1 MLGAMLRPTSG
12 SVVDGIDL
20 ATAPERELPTLRSR
34 HLGFVFQDFNV
45 LSALSAWEN
54 VELACNLGG
63 TTGSKARDRAAHLG
77 AGDAVDAFQKAAQQ
91 RGGPDR
97 EVILLL
103 HPRDGRRRAAG
114 KKPAEHL
121 TGHTP
126 VGPKSVVEGE

>member
-1 MLGAMLRPTSG
+1 MGPSGSGKTTLLLMLGAMLRPTSG

-63 TTGSKARDRAAHLG
+63 TTGSKARDRAAHL
-77 AGDAVDAFQKAAQQ
+77 
-91 RGGPDR
+91 RDR
-97 EVILLL
+97 
-103 HPRDGRRRAAG
+103 
-114 KKPAEHL
+114 
-121 TGHTP
+121 
-126 VGPKSVVEGE
+126 KSTRLNSSH

>member
-1 MLGAMLRPTSG
+1 MGPSGSGKTTLLLMLGAMLRPTSG

-63 TTGSKARDRAAHLG
+63 TTGSKARDRAAHLRCTP
-77 AGDAVDAFQKAAQQ
+77 AGTHRPAG
-91 RGGPDR
+91 RGN
-97 EVILLL
+97 
-103 HPRDGRRRAAG
+103 
-114 KKPAEHL
+114 
-121 TGHTP
+121 P
-126 VGPKSVVEGE
+126 VR